1 MDFCFG
7 IPVPHCLAGLGK
19 APPACIL
26 SPEDLQTVQIL
37 RDFGQE
43 LNRPKDEI
51 AQACKLATG
60 LSDIVVILDRPPPRL
75 YQAFG
80 ASFGKFVQSYQ
91 PLAGVDELLRLGSN
105 SARSIHSV
113 TVLYAYSYQPVTGD
127 LELDRRCEEV
137 LARLLQVKRPKVII
151 HCRNGDYSDPW
162 MTRFNFPD
170 RPIYQLQRDTVE
182 IAEDRQTVVIS
193 SFPPLVRL
201 SATRIM
207 YSIDVSFY

>member
-1 MDFCFG
+1 VYSFSRG
-7 IPVPHCLAGLGK
+7 SK
-19 APPACIL
+19 
-26 SPEDLQTVQIL
+26 DLQTVQIL

-162 MTRFNFPD
+162 MTSNSRGTLLKSL
-170 RPIYQLQRDTVE
+170 RTVK
-182 IAEDRQTVVIS
+182 RLS
-193 SFPPLVRL
+193 YHHFPPVRL